1 MSNHSSAA
9 AALAFFVGTMAGV
22 NWSNPASADTG
33 APVCATADEA
43 ALIAA
48 AYAKTPAP
56 MPFQAAAKLKL
67 SEAAVMSGLG
77 AKRGVGVAS
86 GEFGKV
92 WASLAEWPEAVTM
105 IIKDAHIFEIH
116 GQVPKGEPSTRSK
129 FFNLAHDGQAL
140 GGHLRPDLISAIYAI
155 DIAGGEGP
163 VRGVAFLAANGAS
176 SFSVFV
182 PPAEGEDKAPS
193 PANAHF
199 DKTRALMA
207 SMPALCA
214 AKP

>member
-1 MSNHSSAA
+1 MRNRSSAA
-9 AALAFFVGTMAGV
+9 ATPAFFFGTMGGV
-22 NWSNPASADTG
+22 IWSNPASADTG
-33 APVCATADEA
+33 AAVCATADEA

-48 AYAKTPAP
+48 AYDKAPAP
-56 MPFQAAAKLKL
+56 MPFQAAAKLRM
-67 SEAAVMSGLG
+67 SEAAVMSGL
-77 AKRGVGVAS
+77 APNRAVGVAS

-92 WASLAEWPEAVTM
+92 WGSLAEWPEAVTM
-105 IIKDAHIFEIH
+105 IIKDSHVFEIH

-140 GGHLRPDLISAIYAI
+140 VGHLRPDLISAIYAI
-155 DIAGGEGP
+155 DSQGGEGP
-163 VRGVAFLAANGAS
+163 VRGIAFLDASGAS

-182 PPAEGEDKAPS
+182 PPAEGEDKPPS

-199 DKTRALMA
+199 EKTRALMA